1 MVNGKKEENT
11 TAKVTEALAVV
22 SQYCQK
28 GDYASVQNLCH
39 TLGYRLILGRLP
51 FSASFSFSFSCL
63 IIIVPSGIRPSA
75 CT

>member
-28 GDYASVQNLCH
+28 GDYASIQNLCH
-39 TLGYRLILGRLP
+39 TLGYSPGTKDVATICAAVAKSI
-51 FSASFSFSFSCL
+51 SA
-63 IIIVPSGIRPSA
+63 
-75 CT
+75 